1 MIWFVL
7 KTMFLAHAQIRLDI
21 IFKSNK
27 LSLNL
32 EKTKFIV
39 FKSRQNKYNYT
50 FQIIINNEYIEQVKE
65 TVFLGYCMRNYL
77 GNHTFRM

>member
-1 MIWFVL
+1 LNIE
-7 KTMFLAHAQIRLDI
+7 IRKLSDW
-21 IFKSNK
+21 FKSNK

-39 FKSRQNKYNYT
+39 FKPRQKEYNYT

-65 TVFLGYCMRNYL
+65 TVFLAVVLDEELSWKSHISYVARKMS
-77 GNHTFRM
+77 